1 MKALPPFLIFT
12 DMKMKLKKKYIGSA
26 VYCPKKTILSDNL
39 PEHLLRTIYKL
50 NPNLFTSVKPKK
62 DTELSE

>member
-1 MKALPPFLIFT
+1 
-12 DMKMKLKKKYIGSA
+12 MKMKLKKKYIGSA

-39 PEHLLRTIYKL
+39 PAHLLTTIYKL

-62 DTELSE
+62 NTELSE